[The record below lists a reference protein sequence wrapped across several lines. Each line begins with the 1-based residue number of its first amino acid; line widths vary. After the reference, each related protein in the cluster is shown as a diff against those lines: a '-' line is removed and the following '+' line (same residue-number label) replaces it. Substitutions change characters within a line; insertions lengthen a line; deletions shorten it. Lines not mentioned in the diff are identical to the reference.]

1 MEQQMVRMTAPLSL
15 TLDQRAAALEK
26 SPLFKGLNAAARRAL
41 AERMRELRLPAGAV
55 LVRPGERLDRV
66 WFVLAG
72 WIEASFAG
80 VAVVQFAPGESM
92 GDVPFF
98 TEDVAGVTCTAI
110 EPLTALTL
118 GYDDFGA
125 AIERAPRLAQN
136 FMRRYAGIVR
146 LGNLVRYLN
155 IVPARPSVPLPVEG
169 DRAAIL
175 RALPLFAG
183 VDDPAFLRR
192 LGANVQELSFAPGEE
207 ICRHGAPND
216 AMFLC
221 VAGEAEA
228 RRGDVAV
235 GAIGPG
241 DSFGELGLLDG
252 EAHAASLFAASACR
266 FLSLGR
272 AQLFAALNQ
281 SPRMALN
288 LVRTMAW
295 RQRLSTLELAREM
308 AASDEAPRAE
318 APAFRQGAR
327 LPYLDVP
334 EHAWIED
341 ALHRWRMPTSGD
353 LTRRV
358 AELTG
363 AAAAADPAQHAP
375 DADDFK
381 RALAEE
387 QAAVER
393 ALQQRACPAATVDLA
408 ADLYAR
414 MRSTVH
420 PKKAHDAAAGA
431 IAAASLSGRPLQL
444 RAVLA
449 SPTAVAELPSFLR
462 FAALFRARGVAVELR
477 ALLVRW
483 ENLEEVRGAAPEL
496 RDEAFQAQVA
506 AVRDALESAG
516 FPRDTVDLVEVAV
529 DMVNGAVEAPADAAA
544 AFDEIARAAADLSA
558 VDPAVARDLVWI
570 NGFYERQASLKR
582 LGPRQPPLD
591 LTLRRCVGKRISDE
605 ARALGGEAGP
615 PLLMLTSEL
624 HKRFLTCYAASV
636 PMLNIALG

>member
-1 MEQQMVRMTAPLSL
+1 MVIGQTTEPLPL
-15 TLDQRAAALEK
+15 TLDERVAALEK
-26 SPLFKGLNAAARRAL
+26 FPVFKGLGAPARRAL
-41 AERMRELRLPAGAV
+41 ASLMREERAPAGAV

-98 TEDVAGVTCTAI
+98 TEDVAGVTSTAI

-118 GYDDFGA
+118 GYEDFGA
-125 AIERAPRLAQN
+125 AIERAPKLAQS

-155 IVPARPSVPLPVEG
+155 LVPARLSAPLPVEG

-175 RALPLFAG
+175 RALPLFSG
-183 VDDPAFLRR
+183 VDDPVFLRR
-192 LGANVQELSFAPGEE
+192 LAANVQEVSFAPGEE

-235 GAIGPG
+235 GTNLPG

-252 EAHAASLFAASACR
+252 EAYAASLFAVSACR
-266 FLSLGR
+266 FLTLGR

-288 LVRTMAW
+288 LVRAMAW

-308 AASDEAPRAE
+308 AASDDAPRGE
-318 APAFRQGAR
+318 APAFRQGTR

-334 EHAWIED
+334 EHAWVED
-341 ALHRWRMPTSGD
+341 SLHRWRMPTSGD

-358 AELTG
+358 AELTE
-363 AAAAADPAQHAP
+363 AAAAADPARHAP

-393 ALQQRACPAATVDLA
+393 ALHQRGCPAGVVGLA

-420 PKKAHDAAAGA
+420 PKKGHDAAAGA
-431 IAAASLSGRPLQL
+431 IAAAALSGRPLPL

-462 FAALFRARGVAVELR
+462 FAELFRARGVAVELR

-483 ENLEEVRGAAPEL
+483 ENLEEVRDVPPEV
-496 RDEAFQAQVA
+496 RDETFRAQVA
-506 AVRDALESAG
+506 AVRDALEAAG
-516 FPRDTVDLVEVAV
+516 FPRDAVDPADVAV
-529 DMVNGAVEAPADAAA
+529 AMETGAVEAPADAAA

-570 NGFYERQASLKR
+570 TGFYDRQASLKR

-591 LTLRRCVGKRISDE
+591 LTLRRCVGKRIMDE
-605 ARALGGEAGP
+605 ARALGGASGP
-615 PLLMLTSEL
+615 PPLMLTSEL
-624 HKRFLTCYAASV
+624 HKRFLPCYSASV
-636 PMLNIALG
+636 PILNIALG